1 MKGLK
6 TLRVGP
12 SVTVQDQGRPGRLAQ
27 GLSCGGAADLLALAE
42 GAALLRQSPDLAALE
57 LAGMGGIFEAQ
68 GDLRIALTGAPMS
81 AQRDGE
87 ILAWNASHLLRDGQR
102 LEIGAAKRGVYGYLH
117 IGGGIN
123 SEPLLGARATHLISG
138 LGGAVAVG
146 DFLQAGADAGRDVG
160 MTLPAEDRFGGG
172 ELRIVESFQ
181 SDLFSTEVRKR
192 FAETSFTRGTR
203 ANRMGV
209 ELVSE
214 GEGFAAAGQLNILSE
229 IIVPGDVQ
237 MTGDGKPFILL
248 REAQTTGGYPRIG
261 TVLPCDLFRAAQ
273 AQAGE
278 PLRLRWVSLKEGLG
292 IQAKF
297 DKAMKALP
305 SACKALVRDPATMQD
320 LLSYQ
325 LISGAISAGA
335 DPFSDGEFK

>member
-1 MKGLK
+1 
-6 TLRVGP
+6 
-12 SVTVQDQGRPGRLAQ
+12 
-27 GLSCGGAADLLALAE
+27 
-42 GAALLRQSPDLAALE
+42 
-57 LAGMGGIFEAQ
+57 
-68 GDLRIALTGAPMS
+68 
-81 AQRDGE
+81 
-87 ILAWNASHLLRDGQR
+87 
-102 LEIGAAKRGVYGYLH
+102 
-117 IGGGIN
+117 
-123 SEPLLGARATHLISG
+123 
-138 LGGAVAVG
+138 
-146 DFLQAGADAGRDVG
+146 
-160 MTLPAEDRFGGG
+160 
-172 ELRIVESFQ
+172 
-181 SDLFSTEVRKR
+181 
-192 FAETSFTRGTR
+192 
-203 ANRMGV
+203 MGV

-278 PLRLRWVSLKEGLG
+278 ALRLRWVSLDEGLN

-297 DKAMKALP
+297 DQAMKALP
-305 SACKALVRDPATMQD
+305 SACTALVRDPATMQD